1 MDELRGEVAR
11 PDEVIEQQADGCRDD
26 GREQRVGDGVTE
38 DAARVFLTA
47 EHRQR
52 RDDGKKNGRDGDKL
66 EEPRVD
72 RRHKVH
78 QLVEPRKAKGPE
90 DGARDKGA
98 HPQEHLFPR
107 GADRCFLFCV
117 FLHDAKLLQFS
128 LNRKAWRKKKLLPP
142 CPPLIV

>member
-47 EHRQR
+47 EHGQR

-66 EEPRVD
+66 EEARVD

-78 QLVEPRKAKGPE
+78 QLVEPRKTKGPE
-90 DGARDKGA
+90 DGAHDEGA
-98 HPQEHLFPR
+98 YPQDHLFPR
-107 GADRCFLFCV
+107 SADRCFLFCV
-117 FLHDAKLLQFS
+117 FLHDAKLQLFCY
-128 LNRKAWRKKKLLPP
+128 NKDKLTGKV
-142 CPPLIV
+142 LITGVLRDA